1 MTLLSRFSVRIG
13 RPALAA
19 SLVAFLPGACGQDR
33 EAARLAALEAGLA
46 SAQAGLSAL
55 SATSAASPV
64 APGPAADLTPYRPVA
79 AATTAAARTAAA
91 ARTPL
96 RTGGRPIAASE
107 LLGSGPGALDRWF
120 GEPDL
125 RRPEGDAEVRLYL
138 GPGCALDLVL
148 YAGAGGMRVA
158 HAAARA
164 DGASAVTEADCLRG
178 IGTGVGPDAPPGHI
192 ARR

>member
-13 RPALAA
+13 RPALAV
-19 SLVAFLPGACGQDR
+19 SLVAFLPGACGQAR

-91 ARTPL
+91 ARLGLNL
-96 RTGGRPIAASE
+96 RQMRYRMMR
-107 LLGSGPGALDRWF
+107 LGITAPSDDA
-120 GEPDL
+120 
-125 RRPEGDAEVRLYL
+125 GD
-138 GPGCALDLVL
+138 D
-148 YAGAGGMRVA
+148 AG
-158 HAAARA
+158 
-164 DGASAVTEADCLRG
+164 
-178 IGTGVGPDAPPGHI
+178 
-192 ARR
+192 